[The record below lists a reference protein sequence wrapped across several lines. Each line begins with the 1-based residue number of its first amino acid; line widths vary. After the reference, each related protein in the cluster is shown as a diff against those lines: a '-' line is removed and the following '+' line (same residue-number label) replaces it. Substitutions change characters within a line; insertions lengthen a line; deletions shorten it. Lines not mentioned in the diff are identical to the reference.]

1 MMKCVRIGLFVGAT
15 LASTSA
21 WAQAPSLAAARE
33 LYVSAEYSSALDM
46 LTALAGGNPSR
57 ADRQAI
63 DLHRVLCLMA
73 LDNATEATQVV
84 EAMLTRDPLYR
95 PDVADLPP
103 RVRSVFTDAR
113 KRLLPGIVQQRYV
126 VARAAF
132 EQKEFAV
139 AAEGFQLVLNGLSD
153 PDIGAASGQPPLS
166 DLKVLATG
174 FHDLAAK
181 AMPPLELVPETP
193 TPPPPARPA
202 APAAP
207 VVYSAEDTSV
217 VPPQTIRQIVP
228 QFPGRVLTT
237 GVATIDIIIN
247 EMGGV
252 DAASIV
258 TPLNPQYDRMALNAA
273 RTWLY
278 KPAMLNGRP
287 VKFRKRLQLTIVPEA
302 QQPLRR

>member
-1 MMKCVRIGLFVGAT
+1 MMKCVRIGLFVAT
-15 LASTSA
+15 ALASGNA
-21 WAQAPSLAAARE
+21 WGQEPSLAAARD
-33 LYVSAEYSSALDM
+33 LYVSAEYGSALEM
-46 LTALAGGNPSR
+46 LTALARGNPTR

-84 EAMLTRDPLYR
+84 EDMLTTDPLYR
-95 PDVADLPP
+95 PDVTDLPP

-139 AAEGFQLVLNGLSD
+139 AAEAFQLVLNGLSD
-153 PDIGAASGQPPLS
+153 PDIGAVSGQPPLS

-174 FHDLAAK
+174 FRELAAK
-181 AMPPLELVPETP
+181 ALPTLALVEETP
-193 TPPPPARPA
+193 TPPPPVRPSVPA
-202 APAAP
+202 AL
-207 VVYSAEDTSV
+207 VVYSAEDSGV
-217 VPPQTIRQIVP
+217 APPQTIRQVVP
-228 QFPGRVLTT
+228 PFPGRVLSA
-237 GVATIDIIIN
+237 GVATIDIVIN

-252 DAASIV
+252 ETASIV

-278 KPAMLNGRP
+278 KPAMLNGAP
-287 VKFRKRLQLTIVPEA
+287 VKYRKRLQLTVLPEA
-302 QQPLRR
+302 ERR